1 MSTVY
6 ENIKALAD
14 KKEIPIYK
22 LEQQAGIGNGVI
34 AAWKTSVPMLD
45 KLLAVAKVLGVT
57 VNELIEE

>member
-14 KKEIPIYK
+14 QKELPIYK

-34 AAWKTSVPMLD
+34 SAWKTSVPMLD
-45 KLLAVAKVLGVT
+45 KLLKVAKVLGVT
-57 VNELIEE
+57 VSDLIEE